1 MTFDTK
7 IAALVREDLPAWQKL
22 NVVAFTVSAI
32 AAANADA
39 MGEPYEDADGAR
51 YLPMM
56 KQPVLVFGAG
66 AAVIRQVYAKARERG
81 VSFSIFTEELF
92 STPGDV
98 ENRAAVKAVKSE
110 DLKLVGLAVRA
121 EKKLVDKI
129 FKGVALHR

>member
-1 MTFDTK
+1 VSFATK
-7 IAALVREDLPAWQKL
+7 IAALVRDDLPAWQKL

-32 AAANADA
+32 AGTNADV

-56 KQPVLVFGAG
+56 KQPVLVFGAD
-66 AAVIRQVYAKARERG
+66 AAVIRQVYAKARDCG

-98 ENRAAVKAVKSE
+98 ENRAAVKAVKSQ

-121 EKKLVDKI
+121 ERKLVDKI